1 MHIYDKLWLLGQL
14 ERSSSQHCSSEEEST
29 DQGNLKIATRKGAIR
44 RDTSPM
50 YKQQLTTAR
59 DREQAKVLEDLT
71 GGERQMELGA

>member
-1 MHIYDKLWLLGQL
+1 
-14 ERSSSQHCSSEEEST
+14 
-29 DQGNLKIATRKGAIR
+29 
-44 RDTSPM
+44 M